1 MVEKLLE
8 CGAEVNIFNIPHG
21 KSVLHYAVHLQRED
35 LMHLF
40 LKAGADITAKGKTDS
55 KTPYEL
61 ANDMKQAVCLSA
73 LCLRYGSTRTL
84 FVSCPIMMQN
94 RKWRKRCGRFKS
106 CTSG

>member
-1 MVEKLLE
+1 MHCRLLVEKLLE

-40 LKAGADITAKGKTDS
+40 LKSGADITAKGKTDN

-61 ANDMKQAVCLSA
+61 AIDMKQTVP
-73 LCLRYGSTRTL
+73 RTSPSPL
-84 FVSCPIMMQN
+84 PPLV
-94 RKWRKRCGRFKS
+94 
-106 CTSG
+106 